1 MHAGEPPSILW
12 VKIRTSFRPAGVV
25 RSTMTSTGPN
35 KPAILFT
42 AFEPSG
48 DALAAPIIE
57 RLKARAPDV
66 KIYAWGGPLMEQA
79 GATLVEHTV
88 SDAAMGL
95 GAIKKIRAVRRHHGE
110 IRRWLKQYRVIAHIP
125 VDSPAANF
133 PICAM
138 TRKAGAKIIHLGCP
152 QLWAWGGWRAGKL
165 RKRTDLVLC
174 LLPHEPT
181 WLGERDI
188 PGRFI
193 GHPAINRELDLK
205 ELKKNLHGMPHGAPR
220 LCLFPGSRP
229 QEVRKNLRLL
239 VNAFMEL
246 RSRNS
251 GLTAL
256 IVAADAD
263 IAKLIRR
270 KLREFPGGLHMVT
283 GQRDIAI
290 AWCDLAIAVSGTITL
305 HLARQ
310 CKSMVGVYKT
320 DLLSWLGSKLLL
332 RTPYRLL
339 PNIIAEQ
346 EIVPEFVPHVGG
358 IRRIVSIISRIF
370 SDSKNAAAQQQGL
383 AMILTRFANK
393 HFADEGAV
401 LILKTIKGRTFD
413 AGPSAE
419 VAAQEADTRA

>member
-1 MHAGEPPSILW
+1 
-12 VKIRTSFRPAGVV
+12 
-25 RSTMTSTGPN
+25 MTSTGPN

-88 SDAAMGL
+88 SNAAMGL

-263 IAKLIRR
+263 IARLIRR
-270 KLREFPGGLHMVT
+270 KLKEFPSGLNMVT

-290 AWCDLAIAVSGTITL
+290 AWCDIAIAVSGTVTL

-320 DLLSWLGSKLLL
+320 DLLSWLGSKVLL
-332 RTPYRLL
+332 RTPFRLL
-339 PNIIAEQ
+339 PNIIAEK
-346 EIVPEFVPHVGG
+346 EIAHTGVLAEAE
-358 IRRIVSIISRIF
+358 
-370 SDSKNAAAQQQGL
+370 AALDVRGERPS
-383 AMILTRFANK
+383 LT
-393 HFADEGAV
+393 
-401 LILKTIKGRTFD
+401 
-413 AGPSAE
+413 
-419 VAAQEADTRA
+419 

>member
-1 MHAGEPPSILW
+1 MSSQGQ
-12 VKIRTSFRPAGVV
+12 
-25 RSTMTSTGPN
+25 N

-57 RLKARAPDV
+57 RLKARAPGV

-79 GATLVEHTV
+79 GATVVEHTV

-95 GAIKKIRAVRRHHGE
+95 GALKKVRTVRRFHGQ
-110 IRRWLKQYRVIAHIP
+110 IRRWLKQYRVIAHVP

-138 TRKAGAKIIHLGCP
+138 TRKAGAKIVHLGCP
-152 QLWAWGGWRAGKL
+152 QLWAWGSWRAGKL

-174 LLPHEPT
+174 LLPHEPG
-181 WLGERDI
+181 WLQEREI
-188 PGRFI
+188 RGRFI

-205 ELKKNLHGMPHGAPR
+205 KLRGSLHGMPHGAPR
-220 LCLFPGSRP
+220 LGLFPGSRP
-229 QEVRKNLRLL
+229 QEVKRNLKLL
-239 VNAFMEL
+239 VNTFIEL

-251 GLTAL
+251 GLTGL
-256 IVAADAD
+256 IVAADPD
-263 IAKLIRR
+263 IAALIRR

-290 AWCDLAIAVSGTITL
+290 AWCDLALAVSGTITL

-320 DLLSWLGSKLLL
+320 DLLSWVGAKFLL
-332 RTPYRLL
+332 RTDYRLL

-346 EIVPEFVPHVGG
+346 EIVPEFVPYVGG
-358 IRRIVSIISRIF
+358 PRPLVSIISRVF
-370 SDSKNAAAQQQGL
+370 NDSKNAAEQQQGL
-383 AMILTRFANK
+383 ALLLSRFANK
-393 HFADEGAV
+393 HYADEGAR
-401 LILKTIKGRTFD
+401 LILNTIQGKKLDTEETVRRER
-413 AGPSAE
+413 SEAE
-419 VAAQEADTRA
+419 TRVS